1 MDIITQCIR
10 TGQWL
15 FRHRSY
21 LPLLIILPGLFIYAY
36 TDYAVPRVEER
47 VYEWFCIA
55 VGLFGLGIRIWTIG
69 YAPAGTSGR
78 NTREQIAQRL
88 NTEGPYSVVRHP
100 LYLGNF
106 FMWIAVALWIGH
118 VYFFIITVLVFWLY
132 YERIM
137 VAEEAFLRQ
146 RFGEQ
151 FHQWA
156 KTTPAFFPRS
166 LQVQRS
172 PFNFRWHKVI
182 YQESNGL
189 AALFLLFALLDGIG
203 AQVQHPLH
211 PCPNIPLYLLTALS
225 VLILLIRKII
235 YKRPPP

>member
-1 MDIITQCIR
+1 MDLIARCIH

-21 LPLLIILPGLFIYAY
+21 LPLLIIVPGLLVYTYADY
-36 TDYAVPRVEER
+36 TVPPIDEGA
-47 VYEWFCIA
+47 YEWFCVA
-55 VGLFGLGIRIWTIG
+55 VGLIGLGIRAWTIG

-78 NTREQIAQRL
+78 NTKEQIADRL

-106 FMWIAVALWIGH
+106 FMWMAVAFWIGH
-118 VYFFIITVLVFWLY
+118 LYFFIITVLVFWLY

-137 VAEEAFLRQ
+137 VAEEAFLRE
-146 RFGEQ
+146 RFGQQ
-151 FHQWA
+151 FYQWA
-156 KTTPAFFPRS
+156 KSTPAFFPRS
-166 LQVQRS
+166 LRIQSS
-172 PFNFRWHKVI
+172 PFSFQWRKVI

-203 AQVQHPLH
+203 AQIQHPLH
-211 PCPNIPLYLLTALS
+211 PHPNNLLYYLTALS
-225 VLILLIRKII
+225 MLLLIGRKIAL
-235 YKRPPP
+235 KRPPT